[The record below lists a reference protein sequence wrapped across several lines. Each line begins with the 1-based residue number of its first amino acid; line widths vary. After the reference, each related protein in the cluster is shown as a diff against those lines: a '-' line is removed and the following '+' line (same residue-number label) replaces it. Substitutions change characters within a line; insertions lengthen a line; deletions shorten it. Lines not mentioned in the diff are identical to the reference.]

1 MRILVIGAAGTVGR
15 AAVAALGN
23 HHQIIKAGRSSGG
36 VQVDIADSVSI
47 AAMYKKTGTL
57 DAVVC
62 CAGQAHFAPL
72 SRITEEQFLGGLKN
86 KLMGQIN
93 LVLMG
98 QGCLSDGG
106 SFTLTSGS
114 LDRYPVRQG
123 SNAATINAALAGFV
137 RAAALDLDRG
147 LRINLVSPTLL
158 DESSARLA
166 TLLPGHES
174 IPAARA
180 GLAYVKSVE
189 GGQTGQVY
197 CIG

>member
-1 MRILVIGAAGTVGR
+1 MRILVIGAEGAVGR
-15 AAVAALGN
+15 AAIAALGRR
-23 HHQIIKAGRSSGG
+23 HDIVKASRSSGDAR
-36 VQVDIADSVSI
+36 VDIANSASI
-47 AAMYKKTGTL
+47 TAMYEKTGKL

-62 CAGQAHFAPL
+62 CAGQAQFAPL
-72 SRITEEQFLGGLKN
+72 SQMTEDQFLSGLKN
-86 KLMGQIN
+86 KLMGQVN
-93 LVLMG
+93 LVLQG
-98 QGCLSDGG
+98 QAYLNDSG

-123 SNAATINAALAGFV
+123 SNAATINAALGGFV
-137 RAAALDLDRG
+137 RAAAIDLDRG

-158 DESSARLA
+158 DVSAEKLA
-166 TLLPGHES
+166 PLLPGHES
-174 IPAARA
+174 IPSARA